1 MAHQRDPTW
10 RAIGV
15 DPVALD
21 ADFGNYAAW
30 TKYIRTLTRHYQ
42 CQHLLHTP
50 IAANTNADD
59 LYAERNLKTMLR
71 ATTLQLLSVDDTDDS
86 TAHSI
91 HLSITAGA
99 PDQRAERRHADA
111 LELDLMAL
119 GGPVFVQAQRDAHLD
134 IKTFSPG
141 HHFATGA
148 AFMSRIL
155 HSIRHIPDLMTT
167 HAIHRHANTTTDAD
181 IYRLL
186 E

>member
-50 IAANTNADD
+50 IAANANADD
-59 LYAERNLKTMLR
+59 LYAERNLKTVLR
-71 ATTLQLLSVDDTDDS
+71 ATTLQLLSVEDTDES

-99 PDQRAERRHADA
+99 PDLDQRAERRHADA
-111 LELDLMAL
+111 LELDPMAL
-119 GGPVFVQAQRDAHLD
+119 GRPAFVQAQRDAHLD
-134 IKTFSPG
+134 IKTISPG
-141 HHFATGA
+141 HH
-148 AFMSRIL
+148 
-155 HSIRHIPDLMTT
+155 
-167 HAIHRHANTTTDAD
+167 
-181 IYRLL
+181 
-186 E
+186 